1 MKMSSDFVGGS
12 NCPCEDAFFI
22 TRRELVYSAYVK
34 LPARISRAASCRSF
48 QLHNLRFLSR
58 SMLRSFDSVA
68 VAALLVFRW
77 MVLNTLEEINNLFS
91 KRLPMSLRNQRLL
104 RQ

>member
-22 TRRELVYSAYVK
+22 TRRELVYGAYVK
-34 LPARISRAASCRSF
+34 LPAGISRAASCRSF

-58 SMLRSFDSVA
+58 SMLVA
-68 VAALLVFRW
+68 VAALWVFRW

-91 KRLPMSLRNQRLL
+91 KRSPMSLRNQRLL